1 MQLKFAGT
9 ILMISPPGKYLVLA
23 FCLIISSM
31 VNSQG
36 IALHDT
42 IRIPA
47 GYKPEFRRQFYHDA
61 IEKEQAGIFNSDG
74 KADKLFSPTTNDEI
88 NFFVTRT
95 LKEKVAMIQ
104 YRTETDKVLDH
115 RLKINYLKGLENI
128 LKYFRLNWQ
137 STMADKKV
145 NPVELPDILAA
156 YEASVIK
163 DRKDESILPV
173 VNRLS
178 YGAGLA
184 IVNAGIF
191 DKNPGYKASRDLL
204 VLKYCILFPAET
216 FFTLKENPNV
226 PFADSLIRIVGPRY
240 PHQLYDYAAAGN
252 KLGAIIRN
260 ISDDVFIRSVAR
272 MARSKS
278 GRLYFPFLDNIV
290 KGKIDFDAIDS
301 IKDDSIA
308 YFKLLV
314 STQMDYTAR
323 AINKD
328 TAFGF
333 SELSGMI
340 RKKAE
345 EDFINVINGL
355 HDVDDPNV
363 RYKVIQQL
371 NAQELYYVAVS
382 TDGIIYTSSFVKG
395 VYPLMMSKVN
405 QRGDSLLML
414 VKFDKYRKF
423 IKMCAGY
430 NTLGNFLNSFPNHDD
445 AVTLMKAF
453 VGGLEKTGS
462 LEDGVDVADSYAS
475 VAETNKS
482 LSAEMLNN
490 VKSNYD
496 RNAAKNNKK
505 GMVIYNLLYKLFLS
519 ADTAN
524 QIDISKEFGIP
535 PVYGVSYQSLVND
548 SGKVIMQVFFYG
560 DKDGQN
566 IFQGFLKM
574 FTTANWKITGND
586 KWVTISSIN
595 GNPVLIYANRALPEE
610 NGEDEQ
616 AQQALSEYLD
626 KTKQFPTVV
635 IHRGHS
641 YYANATIAQLRPSAK
656 IVFMGSC
663 GGYHLIH
670 DILKI
675 SPDAHII
682 ASKQIGKT
690 AINRP
695 FFQLLMEKIRNGNN
709 IDWIPFWQEFNKLVS
724 VEGFED
730 YIPPYKNLGA
740 IFIKAYKK
748 AMGED
753 PEEIR

>member
-1 MQLKFAGT
+1 
-9 ILMISPPGKYLVLA
+9 MIRTFRKYFLLN
-23 FCLIISSM
+23 FCLLTALGS
-31 VNSQG
+31 VGQG
-36 IALHDT
+36 NLSRDT
-42 IRIPA
+42 VRIPA

-61 IEKEQAGIFNSDG
+61 IEKEQAGIFYSDG
-74 KADKLFSPTTNDEI
+74 KTDKLFSPTTNDEI
-88 NFFVTRT
+88 NFFLTRT
-95 LKEKVAMIQ
+95 LTEKVAMIQ
-104 YRTETDKVLDH
+104 YRTETDKGLDH
-115 RLKINYLKGLENI
+115 RLKINYLKGLENV

-137 STMADKKV
+137 STLADKKV
-145 NPVELPDILAA
+145 NPIELPDILAA
-156 YEASVIK
+156 YDACVIK
-163 DRKDESILPV
+163 DRKGESILPV

-178 YGAGLA
+178 YAAGLA

-204 VLKYCILFPAET
+204 VLKYCTLFPAET
-216 FFTLKENPNV
+216 FFTLKENPDV

-278 GRLYFPFLDNIV
+278 GRMYFPFLDNIV
-290 KGKIDFDAIDS
+290 KGKIDFDTIDS

-314 STQMDYTAR
+314 KTQIDYTAR

-328 TAFGF
+328 TAFGLN
-333 SELSGMI
+333 ELSKMI

-345 EDFINVINGL
+345 EVFVNVINGL
-355 HDVDDPNV
+355 HDLNDLNV
-363 RYKVIQQL
+363 RFNIIQQL
-371 NAQELYYVAVS
+371 NAQELYYVAIS
-382 TDGIIYTSSFVKG
+382 TDGVIYTSSFVKG
-395 VYPLMMSKVN
+395 VYPLMMSRVN

-414 VKFDKYRKF
+414 VNFDKYRKL
-423 IKMCAGY
+423 IKMAAGY

-475 VAETNKS
+475 IAETNKS

-505 GMVIYNLLYKLFLS
+505 GMVIYDLLYKLFLS

-548 SGKVIMQVFFYG
+548 SGRVIMQVFFYG

-586 KWVTISSIN
+586 KWVTISSTN
-595 GNPVLIYANRALPEE
+595 GKPVFIYANRALPEE

-616 AQQALSEYLD
+616 AQQALGEYLD

-670 DILKI
+670 DILKT

-695 FFQLLMEKIRNGNN
+695 FFQLLMEKLRTGNN

-753 PEEIR
+753 PEDIF